1 MATGAI
7 VTALDQQGSLH
18 RTSESYVNDLP
29 TVHLALLTEAG
40 STMTLRR
47 LNFYENGPSVNR
59 ETNLASIR
67 TRLAPVAPGAICVP
81 VRCGA
86 AI

>member
-1 MATGAI
+1 MKRGGQ
-7 VTALDQQGSLH
+7 DN
-18 RTSESYVNDLP
+18 R
-29 TVHLALLTEAG
+29 
-40 STMTLRR
+40 TLRR

-67 TRLAPVAPGAICVP
+67 TRLAPLAPGAICVP